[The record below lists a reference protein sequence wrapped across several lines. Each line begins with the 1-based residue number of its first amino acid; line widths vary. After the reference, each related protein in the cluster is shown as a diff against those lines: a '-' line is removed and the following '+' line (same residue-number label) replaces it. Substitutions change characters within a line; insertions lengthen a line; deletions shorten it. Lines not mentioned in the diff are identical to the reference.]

1 MNNRLVIFILIL
13 AGAMLLNGCT
23 AKIVDTN
30 TEQKISELENPD
42 PSYIKEEIKT
52 DGMLAD
58 IDYGGQHPF
67 SMGNE
72 VWVDTEYYVSNE
84 ISRGDIVV
92 FKTKNKIGFP
102 SDIARIVGL
111 PGETVQVKKGTVY
124 IDGKKLDAFYG
135 EDSTSVKN
143 DSMAKPLHL
152 SDEEYFILA
161 DVRWRGFNDSQSES
175 AAFVKDE
182 IVGKVIGYEK
192 K

>member
-1 MNNRLVIFILIL
+1 MNNRLIIFILIL

-72 VWVDTEYYVSNE
+72 V
-84 ISRGDIVV
+84 
-92 FKTKNKIGFP
+92 
-102 SDIARIVGL
+102 
-111 PGETVQVKKGTVY
+111 
-124 IDGKKLDAFYG
+124 
-135 EDSTSVKN
+135 EDSTSAKN
-143 DSMAKPLHL
+143 DSMAKPLQL
-152 SDEEYFILA
+152 SEEEYFILA
-161 DVRWRGFNDSQSES
+161 DVRWRGFYDSQSES

-182 IVGKVIGYEK
+182 IVGKVVGYEK
-192 K
+192 SE